1 MQVDLVYLYIK
12 QKKPVDKQTE
22 RTRRFQKERNMDGLE
37 RKNCSLR
44 LTPLDVNT
52 RQFLRLTQS

>member
-1 MQVDLVYLYIK
+1 MQVDLVYLHIK

-37 RKNCSLR
+37 RKKLLFTVNSLG
-44 LTPLDVNT
+44 
-52 RQFLRLTQS
+52 S